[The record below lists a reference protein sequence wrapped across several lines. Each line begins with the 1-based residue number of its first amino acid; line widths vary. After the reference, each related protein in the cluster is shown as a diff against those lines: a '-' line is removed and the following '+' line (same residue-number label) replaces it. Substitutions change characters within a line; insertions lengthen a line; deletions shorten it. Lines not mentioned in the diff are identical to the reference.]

1 MLKKCAFSRVCV
13 PAEALVHIYNFL
25 LIVYLCAFF
34 PRIRESAVLLTLH
47 IAAAAAYLLFQ
58 ISRNRYA
65 NPLLQI
71 GTVWIPII
79 LLSAL
84 HYETGLF
91 NRIVFQDFFDGF
103 VINADKALFGFPPY
117 LLFREKYP
125 SELMA
130 QLSHFFYASFYIL
143 LIAPLTLLYFQERKA
158 AFSLESPQEFW
169 KSASRIKE
177 MQFVLMFTM
186 LICYIIFI
194 SFPVKGPTD
203 FHSTLF
209 PKPRGM
215 VSIMNFLFSNGDLD
229 GGAMPSSHVA
239 GAMVV
244 VIYTFKYLRRWFWI
258 ALGLFV
264 PLAFSTVYNSYHY
277 ATDVIAGLIAGWLF
291 YLIGKTVFKAVH
303 GEENKYFQ
311 YPKVRGKNKIRSGD

>member
-1 MLKKCAFSRVCV
+1 MKNCASPWLTV
-13 PAEALVHIYNFL
+13 PVESLIHVYNLL

-34 PRIRESAVLLTLH
+34 SQIQNSAFLLTVH
-47 IAAAAAYLLFQ
+47 IASAAVYIVFQ

-65 NPLLQI
+65 NPLLQT

-91 NRIVFQDFFDGF
+91 NRIIFHDFLDGF
-103 VINADKALFGFPPY
+103 AINADKAIFGFPPY
-117 LLFREKYP
+117 LIFREKCP

-143 LIAPLTLLYFQERKA
+143 LVAPLTLLYFQERKTA
-158 AFSLESPQEFW
+158 ISLESPLEFW
-169 KSASRIKE
+169 TRASRLKE

-186 LICYIIFI
+186 LSCYIIFI
-194 SFPVKGPTD
+194 IFPVKGPTD
-203 FHSTLF
+203 YHSTLF
-209 PKPRGM
+209 PEPRGM
-215 VSIMNFLFSNGDLD
+215 VSIMNSLFSNGDLD

-239 GAMVV
+239 GALVV

-264 PLAFSTVYNSYHY
+264 PLAISTVYNSYHY

-291 YLIGKTVFKAVH
+291 CLIGVAVFNTVDSI
-303 GEENKYFQ
+303 
-311 YPKVRGKNKIRSGD
+311 P

>member
-1 MLKKCAFSRVCV
+1 MKKKCAFQGIVV
-13 PAEALVHIYNFL
+13 PVEALIHAYNLL
-25 LIVYLCAFF
+25 LILYLCAFF
-34 PRIRESAVLLTLH
+34 SRIQNSAALLTVH
-47 IAAAAAYLLFQ
+47 VSAAALYLLFQ
-58 ISRNRYA
+58 ISRNRNP

-91 NRIVFQDFFDGF
+91 NRIIFHDFFDEF
-103 VINADKALFGFPPY
+103 VINIDKAIFGFPPY

-143 LIAPLTLLYFQERKA
+143 LIAPLTLLYFQERKTA
-158 AFSLESPQEFW
+158 ISFESPPEFW
-169 KSASRIKE
+169 TRTSRLKE
-177 MQFVLMFTM
+177 LQFVLMFTM
-186 LICYIIFI
+186 LCCYIIFI
-194 SFPVKGPTD
+194 IFPVKGPTD

-209 PKPRGM
+209 PEPGGI
-215 VSIMNFLFSNGDLD
+215 VAIMNFLFSNGDLD

-239 GAMVV
+239 GALVI
-244 VIYTFKYLRRWFWI
+244 VIYTFKYLRLWFWI

-264 PLAFSTVYNSYHY
+264 PLIFSTVYNSYHY

-291 YLIGKTVFKAVH
+291 YLIGRAIFKAVDS
-303 GEENKYFQ
+303 FQ
-311 YPKVRGKNKIRSGD
+311 QISVTAT